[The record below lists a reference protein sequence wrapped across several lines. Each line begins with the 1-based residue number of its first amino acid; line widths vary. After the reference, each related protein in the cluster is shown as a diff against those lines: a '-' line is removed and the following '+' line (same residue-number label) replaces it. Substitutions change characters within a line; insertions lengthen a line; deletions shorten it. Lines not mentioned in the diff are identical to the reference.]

1 MKEAL
6 SILVV
11 VGGGLGTF
19 LLGMKHLSEGLQSV
33 SGSGLRRFMSLAT
46 THRLAGIGTGV
57 VSTMIVQSSSII
69 TVMVVGF
76 VTSGFMTLPQAIN
89 VIIGSNIGTTATAWI
104 IAFAPDVKTLGLL
117 VVLLGAALY
126 FFQKREWLHNLGLA
140 LMGLGFVFMGLYWMK
155 EGMEPVRTM
164 PAVVDAFRSL
174 DATTAWG
181 LAKCVLVS
189 LAFTAVVQSS
199 AATTAIAMTLA
210 QQGLLSFEAA
220 AATVFGMNIGTTA
233 TAWLAAFNGSAEA
246 RQAALAHTLFNVV
259 GTIILIPFFVPVMLP
274 VATSFFP
281 HYADA
286 AVVNG
291 VTSYPHMAAP
301 MAAVHTLFNLV
312 TTAVFVPFVKPF
324 ARFVSRVIR
333 APESE
338 KPHLS
343 ALDMT
348 SRLSPVIACDQ
359 ALMEVTFMRDSDIEL
374 LGCVRK
380 VLSGEADERTEEH
393 IAHREEVL
401 DNVQREVTEF
411 LGKVMSRRLSGAVAA
426 RARRFL
432 RMTDELESASD
443 EAATI
448 LKVTRRL
455 RKGGQNFSAQS
466 LGVLLGVHDGIASF
480 AAKVSGYL
488 KSPRPKFDLPAI
500 QGESARLRD
509 LVRDSRRRQLDRVGP
524 DDPSSPIRVLVE
536 LDILN
541 AYERIRGYYLNIA
554 ETLAGGKG

>member
-1 MKEAL
+1 
-6 SILVV
+6 
-11 VGGGLGTF
+11 
-19 LLGMKHLSEGLQSV
+19 
-33 SGSGLRRFMSLAT
+33 
-46 THRLAGIGTGV
+46 
-57 VSTMIVQSSSII
+57 
-69 TVMVVGF
+69 
-76 VTSGFMTLPQAIN
+76 
-89 VIIGSNIGTTATAWI
+89 
-104 IAFAPDVKTLGLL
+104 
-117 VVLLGAALY
+117 
-126 FFQKREWLHNLGLA
+126 
-140 LMGLGFVFMGLYWMK
+140 
-155 EGMEPVRTM
+155 
-164 PAVVDAFRSL
+164 
-174 DATTAWG
+174 
-181 LAKCVLVS
+181 
-189 LAFTAVVQSS
+189 
-199 AATTAIAMTLA
+199 MTLA

-246 RQAALAHTLFNVV
+246 RQTALAHTLFNVV

-286 AVVNG
+286 VVVNG

-393 IAHREEVL
+393 VAHREEVL

-426 RARRFL
+426 RARRLL

-480 AAKVSGYL
+480 AAKVSAYL
-488 KSPRPKFDLPAI
+488 KSPRPKFDLLAV
-500 QGESARLRD
+500 QAESAGLRD

-524 DDPSSPIRVLVE
+524 DDPNSPIRVLVE